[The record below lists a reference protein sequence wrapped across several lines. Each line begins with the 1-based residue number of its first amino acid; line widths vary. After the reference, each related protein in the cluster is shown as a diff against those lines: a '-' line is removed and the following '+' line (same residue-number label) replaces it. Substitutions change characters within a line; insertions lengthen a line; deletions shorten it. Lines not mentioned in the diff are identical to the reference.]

1 MSDVVMSE
9 TLLRCEKLGKRFALP
24 GRMEFWAVRDIDLQ
38 IRRGEALGIV
48 GESGSGKSTLGRLLI
63 GLHDKTEGDV
73 FYCGNQEGYCGN
85 QKSGRDVRLPRVY
98 RRADFRR
105 WAAHMQM
112 VFQDPYATLN
122 PRFTVGASIAE
133 PLLLS
138 TTKKIDGSRAGA
150 PLAVPLNTA
159 SLDTMLLNTAPLNI
173 EQRVAHALERVGLTA
188 AMAQRYP
195 HEFSGGQR
203 QRIGLARAL
212 ITEPEILICD
222 EPVSALDVSVQA
234 QIINLLAR
242 LRREMNLTLVFIS
255 HDLAVVRHLCDRVA
269 VMQSGRIVEL
279 AETEQLFA
287 APQHE
292 FTRRLLAARNILP

>member
-1 MSDVVMSE
+1 MSE
-9 TLLRCEKLGKRFALP
+9 MLLRCEKLGKRFVLP
-24 GRMEFWAVRDIDLQ
+24 GHAEFWAVRDVNLE

-48 GESGSGKSTLGRLLI
+48 GESGSGKSTLGRLLL
-63 GLHDKTEGDV
+63 GLHAKTEGAAY
-73 FYCGNQEGYCGN
+73 F
-85 QKSGRDVRLPRVY
+85 RDERLPRVY

-133 PLLLS
+133 PLLLRD
-138 TTKKIDGSRAGA
+138 TKKMGGSSVGA
-150 PLAVPLNTA
+150 PLA
-159 SLDTMLLNTAPLNI
+159 APLTI
-173 EQRVAHALERVGLTA
+173 DQRVARALERVGLTA

-212 ITEPEILICD
+212 ITEPDVLICD

-242 LRREMNLTLVFIS
+242 LRREMGLTLVFIS

-269 VMQSGRIVEL
+269 VMQAGRIVEL
-279 AETEQLFA
+279 AQTEALFA

-292 FTRRLLAARNILP
+292 FTRRLLAARHIADPRRCGVSG